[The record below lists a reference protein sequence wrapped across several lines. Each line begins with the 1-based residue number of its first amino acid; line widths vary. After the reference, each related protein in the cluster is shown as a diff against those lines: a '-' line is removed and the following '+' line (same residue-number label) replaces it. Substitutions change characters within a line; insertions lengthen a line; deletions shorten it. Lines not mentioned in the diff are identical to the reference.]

1 MDRQTTTN
9 ETEYEPSLMDMKYY
23 CEMCVKYEDEWA
35 CNITGGAEP
44 CIDLFISTL
53 MSPWYNWGYGD
64 DNEDSILKDIPFHI
78 VNMKDRASNQGSRR
92 FRSHGEGPTKFESTN
107 RCFPAFNQ
115 EKALVGA
122 FSVIVNS
129 PRRFI

>member
-1 MDRQTTTN
+1 
-9 ETEYEPSLMDMKYY
+9 MDMKYY

-78 VNMKDRASNQGSRR
+78 VNMKDRASNEGSRR
-92 FRSHGEGPTKFESTN
+92 FHNHRIGPPSSRSLHRDCEMFANLRSK
-107 RCFPAFNQ
+107 
-115 EKALVGA
+115 L
-122 FSVIVNS
+122 
-129 PRRFI
+129 

>member
-1 MDRQTTTN
+1 
-9 ETEYEPSLMDMKYY
+9 MDMKYY

-78 VNMKDRASNQGSRR
+78 VNMKDRASNEVSRR
-92 FRSHGEGPTKFESTN
+92 FLNHREGLSSRSLHRDCEIIANLRPK
-107 RCFPAFNQ
+107 
-115 EKALVGA
+115 L
-122 FSVIVNS
+122 
-129 PRRFI
+129 

>member
-1 MDRQTTTN
+1 
-9 ETEYEPSLMDMKYY
+9 MDMKYY

-78 VNMKDRASNQGSRR
+78 VNMKDRASNEGSRR
-92 FRSHGEGPTKFESTN
+92 FHNHREGPSSKSLHSYSDCEIFAN
-107 RCFPAFNQ
+107 LRL
-115 EKALVGA
+115 KL
-122 FSVIVNS
+122 
-129 PRRFI
+129 

>member
-1 MDRQTTTN
+1 MRGVPVDRQTTTN

-92 FRSHGEGPTKFESTN
+92 FHNHREGPSSRSLHCDCEIFANLRSK
-107 RCFPAFNQ
+107 
-115 EKALVGA
+115 L
-122 FSVIVNS
+122 
-129 PRRFI
+129 